1 MKLLDHVEVISK
13 VAEVAGKEYAIEQV
27 RKEM

>member
-1 MKLLDHVEVISK
+1 

-27 RKEM
+27 GSHQQVHPTPHRHC